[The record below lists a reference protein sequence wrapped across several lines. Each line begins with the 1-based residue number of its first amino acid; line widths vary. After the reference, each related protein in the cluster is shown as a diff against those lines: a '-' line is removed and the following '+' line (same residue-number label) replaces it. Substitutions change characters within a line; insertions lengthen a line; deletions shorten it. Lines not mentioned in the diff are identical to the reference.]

1 MDIMEKFLS
10 DINSI
15 LTSNI
20 FSFNNYTYSRSVV
33 SSNFPS
39 LSSSKSFQNTM
50 GYNNHDYTMGM
61 NTSNVDTNSGGSGGT
76 SAQRAQSI
84 SRLLAFLRYHI
95 YM

>member
-33 SSNFPS
+33 SSSAPS
-39 LSSSKSFQNTM
+39 FSSSKSFQNTM
-50 GYNNHDYTMGM
+50 GYNNHEYNTSM
-61 NTSNVDTNSGGSGGT
+61 NTSNIDTSGSSGGT

-84 SRLLAFLRYHI
+84 SRLLAFLRY
-95 YM
+95 YLSR